1 MKRFLPLILAGCLT
15 PAFGQ
20 TVVVLPF
27 FNLSDSASLDWIGE
41 SVAETVRET
50 LDMEDVLVL
59 DRESRA
65 EAYRRLAIRPYVE
78 LTRASV
84 IKLAELLDAERVVY
98 GSFKV
103 SQTPE
108 GTSSGAG
115 GSLELTARV
124 LDLRQLKQSP
134 EESVGGPLQDLDVV
148 QENLSWQLLT
158 RLLEPEKVPSEEQ
171 FRGRR
176 KPVRLDALESYIRGL
191 LAASPEQQHR
201 YFTQAARLQEGFSQ
215 PCFQLGRLQW
225 SAKDYKVAT
234 GWFERVKPG
243 DPHYLE
249 SQFFLG
255 LSRYYL
261 GEYSKAQEA
270 FQQVVASLP
279 LNEVWNNLGAA
290 QSRRDGPEAVE
301 SFRKAVEG
309 DPNDPTYRFN
319 LGYALWKRGDYE
331 AGAEEL
337 RAALRMS
344 RDDPQATLV
353 LGRCLNK
360 TLARRTETLI
370 EGFERIKTNYEEMAY
385 RQLRATL
392 APRAK

>member
-1 MKRFLPLILAGCLT
+1 MRRVLPLILACCLT

-27 FNLSDSASLDWIGE
+27 FNLSDSPSLDWIGE

-50 LDMEDVLVL
+50 LDMENVLVL

-84 IKLAELLDAERVVY
+84 IKLGELLDAERVVY

-103 SQTPE
+103 SQTPAE
-108 GTSSGAG
+108 TSSGAG
-115 GSLELTARV
+115 GSLELTARM

-134 EESVGGPLQDLDVV
+134 EESARGPLQDLDVV
-148 QENLSWQLLT
+148 QEKLAWQLLG
-158 RLLEPEKVPSEEQ
+158 RLLPPERVPSEEQ
-171 FRGRR
+171 FQGRR
-176 KPVRLDALESYIRGL
+176 KPVRLDALENYIRGL

-201 YFTQAARLQEGFSQ
+201 YFTQAARLGEGFSQ

-249 SQFFLG
+249 SRFFLG

-261 GEYSKAQEA
+261 GEYAKAQEA
-270 FQQVVASLP
+270 FQQVVAHLP

-290 QSRRDGPEAVE
+290 QSRRDAPEAVE
-301 SFRKAVEG
+301 SFRKAVAG

-319 LGYALWKRGDYE
+319 LGYALWKRGDYD
-331 AGAEEL
+331 AGAEEM
-337 RAALRMS
+337 RAALRAS
-344 RDDPQATLV
+344 PEDPQATLV